1 VNARSI
7 LLAALWCG
15 LFPGAGAGASETESF
30 NDPQSAD
37 VWSFNNG
44 PEWPGAR
51 GTLERRPQGGRNQDG
66 VLVLEYNFERGGSY
80 VAAIAELPTDRTVH
94 AVRFWVN
101 KPAANLMTFRA
112 TDSEGETFQKSL
124 RFDFRGW
131 QQLEIA
137 LNGWVHRWGGDGKF
151 QQPAR
156 QFHILIENRGGNRK
170 GELLIDD
177 VQWVYEPTRPDDPR
191 TRTATYTESTF
202 ASGDGWRC
210 RGPAEN
216 KLDDNRWMYRFD
228 EGRGRCSL
236 RWGKSILGRPTAIRL
251 TVQSD
256 GSGHELRARCGSHF
270 QSFERALGTLD
281 SSGERVFEASLGDMS
296 TWTHFGGENDGI
308 VRYPLR
314 LEELAL
320 VKRGTASAG
329 ELILKRLEFTTE
341 YDRDQPVTLIPR
353 VARDTDGRAVFT
365 AELRSLHDQPLAGRL
380 RYSIG
385 TLDQIVE
392 QGSAELVVPPSGRT
406 SFEHVASCGDHSLLE
421 GVFEFVAEEYATGPQ
436 SITIANAP
444 EAPDHC
450 ELDPG
455 SRMGVGLYLYRFQGQ
470 SDRRAWLERT
480 CRLAAAAG
488 VKWTREEFN
497 WKQIEVAPGEFDFRF
512 YDELVET
519 ARAYGISIYGLVC
532 YGTDWGPPLG
542 SDEFVDRFCDYLRV
556 LVDRYKD
563 RIKHWEI
570 WNEPN
575 IFFWPAPKERYP
587 VLLER
592 AYETIKDVDPTAEV
606 LGCSTAGIDSSF
618 IKMVL
623 EHGAR
628 FDALTVHPYRAD
640 LDPQGFIREL
650 RDVQDLVGGRDVWI
664 TEMGWPSQ
672 LGGLTEREQAGYVSR
687 TYIAALACDA
697 TRTVAW
703 YDFREDGA
711 DPFYNEHHFG
721 LVRQDLTPKIGYLA
735 LATVGRLLGSAEFEK
750 ELSLPGPMFI
760 TAWNGVSAYPVRDDL
775 VGFLFRQGERRI
787 AAIWSPNRTRMATF
801 KLNGENVQLLTVT
814 GEALH
819 KSRFDGSWITVLE
832 QDLPVYA
839 VSEGEL
845 EIDWSEF
852 PLAIR
857 LDRET
862 VHPGE
867 TVTYET
873 YQDALTTFEIQELPD
888 GWTSGH
894 VGDEGSPITITV
906 PADARPGRYEVI
918 HRVKTLRSDQVFLLP
933 VAIDVVPTLLRG

>member
-7 LLAALWCG
+7 LLATLWCG
-15 LFPGAGAGASETESF
+15 LFPGAAGAAAETESF
-30 NDPQSAD
+30 NDPQSVDA
-37 VWSFNNG
+37 WSFNNG

-51 GTLERRPQGGRNQDG
+51 GALERRPQGGRTQDG
-66 VLVLEYNFERGGSY
+66 VLALKYDFEDGGNY
-80 VAAIAELPTDRTVH
+80 VAAIAELATDRTVH

-112 TDSEGETFQKSL
+112 TDSEGETFQKGL

-131 QQLEIA
+131 QQVEIA
-137 LNGWVHRWGGDGKF
+137 LKGWVHRWGGDGKF

-156 QFHILIENRGGNRK
+156 QFHILIENRGGNRQ

-191 TRTATYTESTF
+191 TRTASYTDSTF
-202 ASGDGWRC
+202 GSSDGWRC
-210 RGPAEN
+210 RGPAESELN
-216 KLDDNRWMYRFD
+216 ENRWTYHFD
-228 EGRGRCSL
+228 QSRGRCGL
-236 RWGKSILGRPTAIRL
+236 RWGKSILGRPTTIRL
-251 TVQSD
+251 IVEGD

-281 SSGERVFEASLGDMS
+281 FSGERIFEAPLRNMS
-296 TWTHFGGENDGI
+296 GWEHFGGENDGI

-329 ELILKRLEFTTE
+329 ELVLKRLEFVTE
-341 YDRDQPVTLIPR
+341 YEKDRPVTLIPS
-353 VARDTDGRAVFT
+353 VARDTDDRAVFT
-365 AELRSLHDQPLAGRL
+365 AELRSLHDQPLAGQL

-385 TLDQIVE
+385 ALDQIVE
-392 QGSAELVVPPSGRT
+392 QGSANLVAPPGGRT
-406 SFEHVASCGDHSLLE
+406 SFEHVASFGGRALLE
-421 GVFEFVAEEYATGPQ
+421 GVFEFVTEDCTTGPQ

-444 EAPDHC
+444 EASDHY

-455 SRMGVGLYLYRFQGQ
+455 SRMGVGMYLYRFRGH

-497 WKQIEVAPGEFDFRF
+497 WKQIEVAPGEFNFRF
-512 YDELVET
+512 YDGLVET
-519 ARAYGISIYGLVC
+519 ARAHGISIYGLVC
-532 YGTDWGPPLG
+532 YGTNWGPPLG

-556 LVDRYKD
+556 LVDRYRD

-592 AYETIKDVDPTAEV
+592 AYQTIKEVDPTAQV

-640 LDPQGFIREL
+640 LDPHGFIHEL
-650 RDVQDLVGGRDVWI
+650 RDAQELVGGREVWI

-672 LGGLTEREQAGYVSR
+672 LGGPSEREQAGYVAR
-687 TYIAALACDA
+687 TYITALACDA

-703 YDFREDGA
+703 YDFREDGT

-735 LATVGRLLGSAEFEK
+735 LATVGHLLGSAEFEK
-750 ELSLPGPMFI
+750 ELSLPGPTFV
-760 TAWNGVSAYPVRDDL
+760 TSWDGRDTPPARDDL
-775 VGFLFRQGERRI
+775 IGFLFREGERRI

-801 KLNGENVQLLTVT
+801 RLSGENVRLLTVIGT
-814 GEALH
+814 TLQ
-819 KSRFDGSWITVLE
+819 KSHAGSWITVLE

-839 VSEGEL
+839 VSDGEL

-873 YQDALTTFEIQELPD
+873 YQDALTNFEIHELPL

-894 VGDEGSPITITV
+894 VGATGSPITITV

-918 HRVKTLRSDQVFLLP
+918 HRVKTLRSGQVFFLP
-933 VAIDVVPTLLRG
+933 VAIEFVPTLLRG